1 MAGNEDVKVIGLTRG
16 WLTFALAIMVA
27 GCGATVLM
35 CRVARNYGREYG
47 ALVEKTQGFERLAEG
62 HYTTVRADIKTI
74 RTDVSALRLE
84 VVGLRDSVDRKFDAF
99 ENRLM
104 QQIESLRSD
113 VNNL

>member
-1 MAGNEDVKVIGLTRG
+1 MADNKDVKVVGLTRG

-27 GCGATVLM
+27 GCGAMILM
-35 CRVARNYGREYG
+35 GRVAKNYGREYG
-47 ALVEKTQGFERLAEG
+47 TLVEKTKGFERLAEG
-62 HYTTVRADIKTI
+62 HYTTVRTDIKNI

-84 VVGLRDSVDRKFDAF
+84 VVGLRDNIDRKFDAF

-104 QQIESLRSD
+104 QQIVSLRND